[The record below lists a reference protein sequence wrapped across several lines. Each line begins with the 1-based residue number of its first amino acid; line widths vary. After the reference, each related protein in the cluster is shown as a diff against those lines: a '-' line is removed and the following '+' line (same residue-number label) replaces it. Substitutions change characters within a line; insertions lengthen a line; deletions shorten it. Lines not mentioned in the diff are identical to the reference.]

1 MTQVVAK
8 YAAKKLLNKEMSKYK
23 DKSISSKYDPY
34 YEEIPH
40 PRKPGKTKK
49 VKKQIPAYIPAD
61 DAEIL
66 AQARR
71 RAYKLDLCL
80 FNFMG
85 IRFGWSSV
93 IGIVPAVGDVLDLA
107 FALLLVLRMNKIK
120 CKLDGMTQFR
130 MILNIGLDFLVGLIP
145 FVGDLAD
152 ASLKANSRNVRLLEE
167 RLDEVYKPK
176 ELVEQQRK
184 ERKQSTNK
192 WRPAPATVYEDL
204 SDEDDERRAYSPE
217 RNDRRGDITPPQ
229 AARVPTATKG
239 EAPPPASSNGRGWGR
254 RERQPDVEMGINR
267 NDDRHRSGH
276 DDQRS
281 GRR

>member
-1 MTQVVAK
+1 MTQVIAK

-23 DKSISSKYDPY
+23 DKGISSKYDPY

-49 VKKQIPAYIPAD
+49 VKKQIPAYIPSH

-93 IGIVPAVGDVLDLA
+93 IGLVPAAGDGLDLLMA
-107 FALLLVLRMNKIK
+107 CSLVYNMSKVKCGLRKRTLALMMINILV
-120 CKLDGMTQFR
+120 
-130 MILNIGLDFLVGLIP
+130 DFLVGLIP
-145 FVGDLAD
+145 FVGDLVD
-152 ASLKANSRNVRLLEE
+152 AALKANSRNVRVLEE
-167 RLDEVYKPK
+167 ALDKAYKPK
-176 ELVEQQRK
+176 ELVEQ
-184 ERKQSTNK
+184 EREQSSKT
-192 WRPAPATVYEDL
+192 WHPAPATVYEDL
-204 SDEDDERRAYSPE
+204 SDEDEERRGYSPE

-229 AARVPTATKG
+229 PARIPTVTKG
-239 EAPPPASSNGRGWGR
+239 EAAPPMSSSGRGWGR
-254 RERQPDVEMGINR
+254 RERQPDVEMGIDR
-267 NDDRHRSGH
+267 NHDSRQPGRSGTR
-276 DDQRS
+276 DS
-281 GRR
+281 RR

>member
-23 DKSISSKYDPY
+23 DKGISSKYDPY

-49 VKKQIPAYIPAD
+49 VKKQIPAYIPSEE
-61 DAEIL
+61 AEIL
-66 AQARR
+66 AYARR

-107 FALLLVLRMNKIK
+107 FALRLVWRMSTVKCGLETWTKI
-120 CKLDGMTQFR
+120 LM
-130 MILNIGLDFLVGLIP
+130 LVNIAVDFLVGLIP

-152 ASLKANSRNVRLLEE
+152 AALKANSKNVRLLEE

-176 ELVEQQRK
+176 ALKDQEENLPKAQ
-184 ERKQSTNK
+184 
-192 WRPAPATVYEDL
+192 RPAPATVYEDF
-204 SDEDDERRAYSPE
+204 SDEDDERRGYSPE

-229 AARVPTATKG
+229 PARIPTARKG
-239 EAPPPASSNGRGWGR
+239 EAAPPMSSNGRGWGR
-254 RERQPDVEMGINR
+254 RERQPDVEMGIDR
-267 NDDRHRSGH
+267 NGDTHRSGRN
-276 DDQRS
+276 DTRS

>member
-1 MTQVVAK
+1 M
-8 YAAKKLLNKEMSKYK
+8 LLLTSY
-23 DKSISSKYDPY
+23 IQDPY

-49 VKKQIPAYIPAD
+49 VKKQIPAYIPTD

-93 IGIVPAVGDVLDLA
+93 IGIVPAAGDALDTLM
-107 FALLLVLRMNKIK
+107 ALEHVRRMSKVKCGLGGSTVIFMLMTILV
-120 CKLDGMTQFR
+120 
-130 MILNIGLDFLVGLIP
+130 DFLVGLIP

-152 ASLKANSRNVRLLEE
+152 ASMKANSRNVRLLEK
-167 RLDEVYKPK
+167 RLDAVYKPK
-176 ELVEQQRK
+176 ALRDEEAKLPEDQ
-184 ERKQSTNK
+184 
-192 WRPAPATVYEDL
+192 RPAPATVYEDF
-204 SDEDDERRAYSPE
+204 SDEEEQRRGYSPE
-217 RNDRRGDITPPQ
+217 RNDHGNITPPQ

-239 EAPPPASSNGRGWGR
+239 EAAPPARGWGR
-254 RERQPDVEMGINR
+254 REREPDVEMGIDR
-267 NDDRHRSGH
+267 NEGRSGT
-276 DDQRS
+276 RG